1 MGYQHINV
9 PQSGDKITVNSD
21 FSINVPNNPVIP
33 FIEGDGIGVDITP
46 VMIKVIDAAVAKAY
60 DDVKKISWMEVY
72 CGEKA
77 ADLYEGDWF
86 PAETLSAVQE
96 YIVSIKGPLTTPV
109 GGGFRSLNV
118 CLLYTSPSPRDKRQ
132 SRMPSSA

>member
-46 VMIKVIDAAVAKAY
+46 VLIKVIDAAVAKAY
-60 DDVKKISWMEVY
+60 DDVKKNLLDGGLLRRKG
-72 CGEKA
+72 CG
-77 ADLYEGDWF
+77 F
-86 PAETLSAVQE
+86 
-96 YIVSIKGPLTTPV
+96 I
-109 GGGFRSLNV
+109 
-118 CLLYTSPSPRDKRQ
+118 
-132 SRMPSSA
+132 

>member
-86 PAETLSAVQE
+86 PAETLSAVQASND
-96 YIVSIKGPLTTPV
+96 YALLDADCIRSILAALAPPKQQEEENPTTKQMI
-109 GGGFRSLNV
+109 N
-118 CLLYTSPSPRDKRQ
+118 
-132 SRMPSSA
+132 